1 MVGTAPARID
11 AFLDMLLAER
21 NAAANTRAA
30 YQRDLQ
36 DAINFLLTKRKTALD
51 EAGEDD
57 LRAYLQSLRK
67 TSPRTQARRLS
78 ALKQYYKFLCSEG
91 LRAADP
97 TRNLDAPKLPR
108 NLPKYLSEA
117 EVEALLQTVA
127 TYPGL
132 EGVRLKAMLELLYAS
147 GLRVTE
153 LVSLPLTAL
162 LFERGLVQVRG
173 KGGKERMVP
182 LGDPAVAALR
192 AWLQAR
198 KIWLGTERS
207 SNYLFPSPRSW
218 QKPLT
223 RQRFFQLIKEIAVG
237 AGLDPVRLSPHV
249 LRHAFATHLLEHGA
263 DLRSVQTML
272 GHADIAT
279 TQIYTHVATDRLA
292 KTVAEHHPLAQPR
305 RKVKISR

>member
-1 MVGTAPARID
+1 MITAAPIEG
-11 AFLDMLLAER
+11 FLDMLLAER

-36 DAINFLLTKRKTALD
+36 DAANYLLTKRKQDLLSAN
-51 EAGEDD
+51 EDD
-57 LRAYLQSLRK
+57 LRAYLQSLGR
-67 TSPRTQARRLS
+67 TAPRTQARRLS
-78 ALKQYYKFLCSEG
+78 ALRQFYKFLCSEG
-91 LRAADP
+91 RRSEDP

-108 NLPKYLSEA
+108 NLPKYLSEP
-117 EVEALLQTVA
+117 EVVALLDCVA
-127 TYPGL
+127 RYPGL
-132 EGVRLKAMLELLYAS
+132 EGVRLKAMLELLYAA

-182 LGDPAVAALR
+182 LGDPAVVALR
-192 AWLQAR
+192 EWLLTR
-198 KIWLGTERS
+198 KKWLGEQRS
-207 SNYLFPSPRSW
+207 SAYVFPSPRAW
-218 QKPLT
+218 HKPIT
-223 RQRFFQLIKEIAVG
+223 RQRFFQLIKDVAVG
-237 AGLDPVRLSPHV
+237 AGLDPQRLSPHV

-292 KTVAEHHPLAQPR
+292 KTVAEHHPLA
-305 RKVKISR
+305 RKNVGDSV